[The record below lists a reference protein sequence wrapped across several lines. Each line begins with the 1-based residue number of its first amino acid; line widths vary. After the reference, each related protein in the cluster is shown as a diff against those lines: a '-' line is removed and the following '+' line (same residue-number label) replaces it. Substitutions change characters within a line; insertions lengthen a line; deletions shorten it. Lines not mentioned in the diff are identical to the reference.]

1 MRERRRLI
9 AAAALALLA
18 GCAAGPDYKAPA
30 STLEASFVSPAAA
43 GEAPADFWR
52 AFADPLL
59 DALIADAM
67 RANADVRSAQAR
79 LQEARANAG
88 LADADKLPT
97 VNLGAGAGRAR
108 QFVGTDL
115 VTDNYV
121 SASAAFNWELDFF
134 GRARRASESAAA
146 QVQAGEA
153 GVPAAQRLVGAEVAT
168 QYLAYRALQQRLL
181 VAQESLVNQRESQR
195 IVQSRADLGRGTPLD
210 VARANA
216 LVETTEASIPALQ
229 GALDRTAFRLATLA
243 GRSPRATLGALAETR
258 PLPSL
263 PAVPAAGLAAG
274 TPQQLLERRPD
285 IRVAERQLAAATA
298 AIGVAKADLYPHIS
312 LIGLLGFTSTRAADL
327 FDAGGRTSNVGASLS
342 WTALD
347 FGRVR
352 NRIGASEARAQQ
364 ALVQWEQTVQLALE
378 ETEGALAQ
386 YTRSV
391 QQATRL
397 ENAARESAEAARL
410 ARVRYEAGAAD
421 FLTVLDAERTL
432 LSARDALVQA
442 QQGSLGGLVAVYRAL
457 GGGWEVAP
465 P

>member
-1 MRERRRLI
+1 MREPALF
-9 AAAALALLA
+9 AGAALVLLA
-18 GCAAGPDYKAPA
+18 GCATGPDYQAPA
-30 STLEASFVSPAAA
+30 TTVEAGFVAPAAA
-43 GEAPADFWR
+43 GEPPAAFWR
-52 AFADPLL
+52 GFADPLL

-79 LQEARANAG
+79 LQEARANLGA
-88 LADADKLPT
+88 ADADRLPT
-97 VNLGAGAGRAR
+97 LGVGAGAGRAR
-108 QFVGTDL
+108 QL
-115 VTDNYV
+115 VDNEPVTSNYYSV
-121 SASAAFNWELDFF
+121 SGSFYWELDFF

-153 GVPAAQRLVGAEVAT
+153 GVLAAQRLVGAEVAT
-168 QYLAYRALQQRLL
+168 QYLALRALQQRLV

-195 IVQSRADLGRGTPLD
+195 IVKARADLGRGTPLD

-216 LVETTEASIPALQ
+216 LVESTEASVPALQ
-229 GALDRTAFRLATLA
+229 AALERTALRLATLT
-243 GRSPRATLGALAETR
+243 GRSPRATLSALADTQ

-263 PAVPAAGLAAG
+263 PVVPAAGLAAG

-298 AIGVAKADLYPHIS
+298 AIGVAKADLYPRIS
-312 LIGLLGFTSTRAADL
+312 LAGLLGFTSSRVADL
-327 FDAGGRTSNVGASLS
+327 FDADSRTGSLGASLS

-347 FGRVR
+347 FGRIR

-391 QQATRL
+391 QQAARL

-421 FLTVLDAERTL
+421 FLTVLDAERSL
-432 LSARDALVQA
+432 LAARDALVQA
-442 QQGSLGGLVAVYRAL
+442 QQGSLAGLVAVYRAL
-457 GGGWEVAP
+457 GGGWELP
-465 P
+465 G

>member
-1 MRERRRLI
+1 MRELTALWTSL
-9 AAAALALLA
+9 AAAALIS

-30 STLEASFVSPAAA
+30 APLEAGFVSPATAEEPAA
-43 GEAPADFWR
+43 TFWR
-52 AFADPLL
+52 GFADPLL

-88 LADADKLPT
+88 AADADKLPS
-97 VNLGAGAGRAR
+97 VGLGAGAGRGNALPG
-108 QFVGTDL
+108 QPV
-115 VTDNYV
+115 DNYL
-121 SASAAFNWELDFF
+121 SASASFNWELDFF
-134 GRARRASESAAA
+134 GRTRRASESAAA
-146 QVQAGEA
+146 QVQASEA
-153 GVPAAQRLVGAEVAT
+153 GVLAAQRLVGAEVAT
-168 QYLAYRALQQRLL
+168 QYLAYRALQQRLV

-195 IVQSRADLGRGTPLD
+195 IVKARADLGRGTPLD

-216 LVETTEASIPALQ
+216 LVESTEASVPALQ
-229 GALDRTAFRLATLA
+229 AALERTAFRLATLA
-243 GRSPRATLGALAETR
+243 GRTPRATLATLAETR

-298 AIGVAKADLYPHIS
+298 AIGVARADLYPRIS
-312 LIGLLGFTSTRAADL
+312 LVGLLGFTSARAADL
-327 FDAGGRTSNVGASLS
+327 FDAAGRTTNAGASLS
-342 WTALD
+342 WSALD

-378 ETEGALAQ
+378 ETEGALSQ

-391 QQATRL
+391 QQAARL

-421 FLTVLDAERTL
+421 FLTVLDAERSL
-432 LSARDALVQA
+432 LAARDALVQA
-442 QQGSLGGLVAVYRAL
+442 QQGSLTGLVAVYRAL
-457 GGGWEVAP
+457 GGGWSLP
-465 P
+465 S